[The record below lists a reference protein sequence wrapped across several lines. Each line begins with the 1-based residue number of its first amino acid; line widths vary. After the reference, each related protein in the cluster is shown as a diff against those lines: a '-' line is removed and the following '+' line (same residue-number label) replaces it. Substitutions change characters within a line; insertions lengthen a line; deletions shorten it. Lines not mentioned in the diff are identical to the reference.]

1 MLLSQILKQVEFT
14 ADLQATLMDL
24 SLPAVFEIHRNCLEP
39 SMHILD
45 VGIELIQIISD
56 GVSVFHIAWI
66 FRGSNHF
73 TYSWTTR
80 RLSTTFKRDLINI
93 CIASLEEIALKN
105 TWQQQ
110 LC

>member
-1 MLLSQILKQVEFT
+1 
-14 ADLQATLMDL
+14 MDL
-24 SLPAVFEIHRNCLEP
+24 SLPEVFEIHRDCLEP

-45 VGIELIQIISD
+45 VGIELIQLVSD
-56 GVSVFHIAWI
+56 RVSVFQIPWI

-73 TYSWTTR
+73 TYSCTTR
-80 RLSTTFKRDLINI
+80 RLSTTFKRDLISI
-93 CIASLEEIALKN
+93 CIASLEEIVLKN